1 MSGAPIRIGDRVTL
15 HYRIACM
22 NEEIVNTFSDDEP
35 ETFTL
40 GQGEIDPRLEALL
53 LGLAAGDHRT
63 WQLEPGEAFGS
74 PDPALIHDIPRAD
87 FPPET
92 ELIENRQMAFDLPN
106 GQSMNGLIRTIG
118 ADAVQVD
125 FNHPLAG
132 LPVEFEVRILAVE
145 AASAS

>member
-1 MSGAPIRIGDRVTL
+1 MSGTPIRIGDRINL
-15 HYRIACM
+15 HYRLSCM
-22 NEEIVNTFSDDEP
+22 GEEIVNTFADNEP

-53 LGLAAGDHRT
+53 LGLAAGEHRT

-74 PDPALIHDIPRAD
+74 PDPALIHDMPGAD
-87 FPPET
+87 FPPDT
-92 ELIENRQMAFDLPN
+92 ELIEGRQMVFDLPN
-106 GQSMNGLIRTIG
+106 GQAMSGTIRAIG
-118 ADAVQVD
+118 ADTVQVD

-145 AASAS
+145 AAAS